1 MNTMMKKQA
10 LSLLVVTAVMGVS
23 TQVHAG
29 QQSTAN
35 TEPVAQQE
43 QWIGMGSGAAVGG
56 LVGGPVGAVIGAMVG
71 GIMGTAVGQEGYIA
85 SQTARLSEQQKTI
98 FALNERNAELEPVL
112 NSYQEMQHEMASL
125 RETQQKHDMAL
136 AMNVHFRTGS
146 AVIEPHFQAQLDE
159 IAELMKQ
166 SPEINWELSG
176 YADRRGGSERN
187 QVLSEERATA
197 VRDYLESRG
206 ANPLQI
212 VTIAYGE
219 EEPLKM
225 DESWEYDFFDR
236 RVTLRSQQGP
246 VQTAQSH

>member
-1 MNTMMKKQA
+1 MNDMMKKQA
-10 LSLLVVTAVMGVS
+10 LSLLVATAILGAS

-29 QQSTAN
+29 QQSAAHS
-35 TEPVAQQE
+35 EPVAQQE

-71 GIMGTAVGQEGYIA
+71 GIMGTAVGQEDYIA

-98 FALNERNAELEPVL
+98 VALNERNAELEPVL

-176 YADRRGGSERN
+176 YADRRGGAERN
-187 QVLSEERATA
+187 QALSEERATA

-206 ANPLQI
+206 ANPLQL

-236 RVTLRSQQGP
+236 RVTLRSQQEP